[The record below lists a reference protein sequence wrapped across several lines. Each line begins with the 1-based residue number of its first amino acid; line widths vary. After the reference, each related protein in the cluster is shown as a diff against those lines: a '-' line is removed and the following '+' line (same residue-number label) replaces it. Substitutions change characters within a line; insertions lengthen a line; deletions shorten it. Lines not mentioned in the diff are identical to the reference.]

1 MYIHGA
7 AVSLHPRSGPS
18 RGKVLFFATLAG
30 AQKEAA
36 GEVADATARPS
47 LRSEA
52 LLVRLSPEEHR
63 TIRDRA
69 DECGKPT
76 STYMREVALGAVP
89 RAKPRRLEQEAVYQL
104 GRIGNN
110 LNQLAYVANATGRL
124 AAENHLR
131 EVLAELLDA
140 VRRIA

>member
-7 AVSLHPRSGPS
+7 AVSLHPGSGLS

-36 GEVADATARPS
+36 TELADARDRPS

-52 LLVRLSPEEHR
+52 LLIRLSPEEHQS
-63 TIRDRA
+63 IRSRA
-69 DECGKPT
+69 EDCGKPT
-76 STYMREVALGAVP
+76 STYMREVALGTVP
-89 RAKPRRLEQEAVYQL
+89 RARPRRLEQEAVYQL

-124 AAENHLR
+124 DTERRLH
-131 EVLAELLDA
+131 EVLDELLEA